1 MNKQARSRKST
12 AKQSARL
19 SAYLA
24 TCVTASMAA
33 ASSAEAAIV
42 NINVGPSG
50 FNITGVNGGLAPST
64 SQTVNSFPFL
74 GGGNLAILNTANVN
88 VLGLEGDDGLLF
100 AIDGGYAS
108 PRNFS
113 LGASIDSFANFSV
126 ATYYT
131 RFRDGGDISPDFG
144 PNSYMGFLTA
154 TGNYGWL
161 EVTWASG
168 SSQFQILSG
177 AYEDQV
183 GVAILAGQGAGPA
196 AVPEPGAWAAA
207 ALLAG
212 GATFLR
218 WRRRRDE
225 AQKEAA

>member
-1 MNKQARSRKST
+1 M
-12 AKQSARL
+12 
-19 SAYLA
+19 
-24 TCVTASMAA
+24 
-33 ASSAEAAIV
+33 
-42 NINVGPSG
+42 
-50 FNITGVNGGLAPST
+50 
-64 SQTVNSFPFL
+64 
-74 GGGNLAILNTANVN
+74 
-88 VLGLEGDDGLLF
+88 GLEGDDGLFF

-113 LGASIDSFANFSV
+113 LGASIDSSASFPAY
-126 ATYYT
+126 TYYT

-161 EVTWASG
+161 EATWESA

-177 AYEDQV
+177 AYESDA

-196 AVPEPGAWAAA
+196 AVPEPGTWAAA

-212 GATFLR
+212 GAAFLR
-218 WRRRRDE
+218 WRKRRDA